1 MKFIE
6 DKDLWWITQYAENVS
21 DEGVYEVINWKIKNS
36 DEEDRQAIV
45 EQILNL
51 IENMSNLDDEINK
64 KIYNKLMSDNLFSLS
79 KLEDINE
86 FFDKLDYEEVEEVAN
101 YFSLDNFDEF
111 LEKEGII
118 SDSSLE
124 ELIDISLK
132 EKGLD
137 SYYINLVEPWRNS
150 TAEYVV
156 VNGHVNGFSDKYSK
170 DEVQKAHKNHIIKQ
184 FIDELKLG

>member
-51 IENMSNLDDEINK
+51 VENMSNLDDEINK

-86 FFDKLDYEEVEEVAN
+86 FFDKLDYEEVDEVAN

-111 LEKEGII
+111 LEEEEII

-124 ELIDISLK
+124 ELIDTSLK
-132 EKGLD
+132 ENGLD

-156 VNGHVNGFSDKYSK
+156 INDYVNGFSDKYSD
-170 DEVQKAHKNHIIKQ
+170 DEVKKAHKNHIIKQ

>member
-51 IENMSNLDDEINK
+51 VENMSNLDDEINK
-64 KIYNKLMSDNLFSLS
+64 KIYNKLMSGNLFSLS

-86 FFDKLDYEEVEEVAN
+86 FFDKFDYEEVEEVAN

-111 LEKEGII
+111 LEKEEII

-132 EKGLD
+132 ENGLD

-156 VNGHVNGFSDKYSK
+156 VNDSVNGFSDKYSD

>member
-51 IENMSNLDDEINK
+51 VENMSNLDDEINK

-86 FFDKLDYEEVEEVAN
+86 FFDKLDYEEVDEVAN

-111 LEKEGII
+111 LEEEEII

-124 ELIDISLK
+124 ELIDTSLK
-132 EKGLD
+132 ENGLD

-156 VNGHVNGFSDKYSK
+156 INGYVNGFSDKYSD
-170 DEVQKAHKNHIIKQ
+170 DEVKKAHKNHIIKQ

>member
-51 IENMSNLDDEINK
+51 VENMSNLDDEINK

-86 FFDKLDYEEVEEVAN
+86 FFDKLDYEKVDEVAN

-111 LEKEGII
+111 LEEEEII

-124 ELIDISLK
+124 ELIDTSLK
-132 EKGLD
+132 ENGLD

-156 VNGHVNGFSDKYSK
+156 INDYVNGFSDKYSD
-170 DEVQKAHKNHIIKQ
+170 DEVKKAHKNHIIKQ

>member
-21 DEGVYEVINWKIKNS
+21 DEGVYKVINWKIKNS

-51 IENMSNLDDEINK
+51 VENMSNLDDEINK

-86 FFDKLDYEEVEEVAN
+86 FFDKLDYEEVDEVAN

-111 LEKEGII
+111 LEKEEII

-124 ELIDISLK
+124 ELIDTSLK
-132 EKGLD
+132 ENGLD
-137 SYYINLVEPWRNS
+137 SYYINLVEPWKNS

-156 VNGHVNGFSDKYSK
+156 VNGYVNGFSDKYSD